1 MGDLKDGNG
10 LNGGDGAV
18 GFTLADGNGT
28 TANGSMCDLGGDVI
42 QDTIL
47 QFNPREYSLLIG
59 DTVNSSVLYFG
70 DVQNDGVFLFGVN
83 DYDAAYFNGGSF
95 EATSSSNVR
104 LTASDN
110 SGFYGTLT
118 IDPYSVANEPG
129 AGLYLRENQTDEYGF
144 FAINNGVKKYSNIY
158 YGVLDGNNEI
168 TDTSRWEANENE
180 VHGRKYIT
188 VGGSYNG
195 IHCNTSYAQLEYNKV
210 AEDNQATGTLWVMD
224 ADGASM
230 FKDGTKVFRIK
241 NSVPTYADDAA
252 AIGGGLTT
260 GDVYKTTTGGSTFL
274 KIVP

>member
-28 TANGSMCDLGGDVI
+28 TANGSKCDLGGDVI

-47 QFNPREYSLLIG
+47 SFNPTEYSVVFG
-59 DTVNSSVLYFG
+59 DFDNGAAFYYGNVLGDGSRFGSAGNKAISLTVDLNNGRFAGLGALEDDGTGNASSGLNVIQDGYDYGLYNFYNGGKRTANIYFG
-70 DVQNDGVFLFGVN
+70 
-83 DYDAAYFNGGSF
+83 
-95 EATSSSNVR
+95 
-104 LTASDN
+104 
-110 SGFYGTLT
+110 
-118 IDPYSVANEPG
+118 
-129 AGLYLRENQTDEYGF
+129 LR
-144 FAINNGVKKYSNIY
+144 
-158 YGVLDGNNEI
+158 DGNGT
-168 TDTSRWEANENE
+168 TDISRLEANINE
-180 VHGRKYIT
+180 VHGRHIIDDT
-188 VGGSYNG
+188 GVIPNYNG
-195 IHCNTSYAQLEYNKV
+195 FHANDTYTQLEYNKT
-210 AEDNQATGTLWVMD
+210 AEDGQDTGTLTVVD

-252 AIGGGLTT
+252 AVVGGLTT

>member
-47 QFNPREYSLLIG
+47 SFDPTDKSITFG
-59 DTVNSSVLYFG
+59 DGADYYFGFG
-70 DVQNDGVFLFGVN
+70 DVQNDGEVKLISGVDFIDISTSVDTN
-83 DYDAAYFNGGSF
+83 NEYSQYSVVNESGQYATVVKHQTEGVGCDYGIAILDKSQFGGSGKS
-95 EATSSSNVR
+95 T
-104 LTASDN
+104 
-110 SGFYGTLT
+110 
-118 IDPYSVANEPG
+118 
-129 AGLYLRENQTDEYGF
+129 
-144 FAINNGVKKYSNIY
+144 NIY
-158 YGVLDGNNEI
+158 YGSNDGAGNTTDLIRIEVLA
-168 TDTSRWEANENE
+168 TDEATSHAHMRRFIDFTTPVN
-180 VHGRKYIT
+180 
-188 VGGSYNG
+188 YNG
-195 IHCNTSYAQLEYNKV
+195 VHVNGDYAQLEYNKV
-210 AEDNQATGTLWVMD
+210 AEDGQATGTLWVVD

-252 AIGGGLTT
+252 AVVGGLTT